1 MHYVYVL
8 ESSVDK
14 KQYVGCTANLEKRI
28 QEHNA
33 GLNASTQARR
43 PLKLIYYEAF
53 LLKED
58 AFAREKILKGQWG
71 RKFLQR
77 VLKHYFQNK

>member
-8 ESSVDK
+8 ESEMDGK
-14 KQYVGCTANLEKRI
+14 LYIGCTNNLQRRI

-33 GLNASTQARR
+33 GTNPSTKARR

-53 LLKED
+53 LLQAD
-58 AFAREKILKGQWG
+58 AFNREKIIKGQWG

-77 VLKHYFQNK
+77 VLKHYFAK